1 MLLWHHL
8 IIYCINALKNVVLC
22 CGGEGSDGVGRG
34 GGGVDGSG
42 GGGIGGN
49 GGGGDGGV
57 SAS

>member
-1 MLLWHHL
+1 M
-8 IIYCINALKNVVLC
+8 LKNVVQC

-57 SAS
+57 SASWLLLLQTPWVTM

>member
-34 GGGVDGSG
+34 GGG
-42 GGGIGGN
+42 GGIGGN